1 MRNKLSYRHAIYL
14 FFTILALSLQFNLA
28 CAEKLRDLYPK
39 IEPYRTGYLQV
50 SPLHRIYYEES
61 GNPNGKP
68 VVFLHGGPGGGT
80 WSGDRRFFDP
90 KAYRIVLF
98 DQRGSGKST
107 PLGELRDNTV
117 PLLVEDIETLR
128 KFLNIDKWM
137 VFGGSFGSALALA
150 YAEEHPDSVTEMVLR
165 GIFLGTEE
173 ENLWVSEEGGVGH
186 LYPDLWEDY
195 VAIVPKQNQD
205 HLLKFY
211 YDKIRSK
218 DLMEQKKAAL
228 EWENYQSRLTYEI
241 TPPRWEI
248 NVVDEQFIASALIET
263 EYFTHHLFLKDDQLI
278 KRVNRIRQIPS
289 VIVQGRHDFL
299 CPLWVAYR
307 LHTAWPEAKFI
318 ITEGA
323 AHSSMDAPNRDQLI
337 RATDMFRP
345 SA

>member
-1 MRNKLSYRHAIYL
+1 MQNRQNFQRIIFLLFSVLTLFIHAD
-14 FFTILALSLQFNLA
+14 FAFAQ
-28 CAEKLRDLYPK
+28 KLRDLYPE

-50 SPLHRIYYEES
+50 SPIHRLYYEES

-107 PLGELRDNTV
+107 PLGELRENTV

-128 KFLNIDKWM
+128 KFLKIEKWM

-150 YAEEHPDSVTEMVLR
+150 YAEEHPASVTEMVLR

-173 ENLWVSEEGGVGH
+173 ENAWVSEKGGVER

-195 VAIVPKQNQD
+195 IAMVPEQDRD

-218 DLMEQKKAAL
+218 DPMEQKKAAL

-248 NVVDEQFIASALIET
+248 DEVDEAFVAGALIET
-263 EYFTHHLFLKDDQLI
+263 EYFVHHLFLKEDQLI
-278 KRVNRIRQIPS
+278 KRVNRIRHIPA
-289 VIVQGRHDFL
+289 IIIHGRHDFL
-299 CPLWVAYR
+299 CPLWAAFR
-307 LHTAWPEAKFI
+307 LHRAWPEAKFI

-323 AHSSMDAPNRDQLI
+323 AHSTSDAPNRDQLV
-337 RATDMFRP
+337 RATDMFRYK
-345 SA
+345 